1 LTQPTTLPIPERPNA
16 RTPERLNSRTPD
28 YLTREIARR
37 AFLFF
42 QEASD
47 PHTGLT
53 KDRARLNGGDRYTVA
68 SIAATGYALTALPIG
83 VENGWISREQARQRA
98 LVTLRFLGDGMPQ
111 VHGWYYH
118 FVDMR
123 TGERV
128 WNCELSSIDTA
139 LLLAGVIAVR
149 QYWPRSELSRRADA
163 LLARVDWPWMLADGG
178 AKPAE
183 LTLCMGWKP
192 ESGYLKSRWG
202 AYCEHM
208 LLYLLGLGAPRHPLP
223 ATSWSAWSREIEKN
237 EGYEVIAPGPIF
249 MHQMTQGYI
258 DLRDR
263 RDRLGYDYW
272 QNSINAHLA
281 NAAFCARHEAE
292 FASYRGGMWGLNA
305 SDTPDGYGTR
315 EPHLGRHDGTLCPT
329 GAAAGLPFVPELAER
344 AIGQM
349 EERYGSHLWGRYG
362 FADAFNADR
371 DWWGPDVIGID
382 LGMALVS
389 IEDARTGFV
398 WRLMAGSSIIRRG
411 LRAAGFHRT
420 SEPRPRRIFLPPVP
434 ETRQGPGANRLRGL
448 NCTATATA
456 GSMTTGNS
464 VMFHPSKGTGYR
476 FVVSQR
482 WEKKL
487 TVD

>member
-1 LTQPTTLPIPERPNA
+1 MRLTACLVAFMCLGVRCSVIRCSVSGRSDPNTEHLNTEH
-16 RTPERLNSRTPD
+16 RTPSTPERLTP
-28 YLTREIARR
+28 EIAHR

-42 QEASD
+42 RDETD

-53 KDRARLNGGDRYTVA
+53 KDRARLNGSDSYTVA

-83 VENGWISREQARQRA
+83 VENGWISRDAARQRA
-98 LVTLRFLGDGMPQ
+98 LVTLRFLDDRMPQ

-128 WNCELSSIDTA
+128 WNCELSSNDTA

-149 QYWPRSELSRRADA
+149 QYWPRSEISRRADA
-163 LLARVDWPWMLADGG
+163 LLARVDWRWMLTDGG
-178 AKPAE
+178 TKPAA

-192 ESGYLKSRWG
+192 ESGFLKSRWG

-208 LLYLLGLGAPRHPLP
+208 LLYVLGLGAPRNPLSP
-223 ATSWSAWSREIEKN
+223 SAWSAWRRPIEKN
-237 EGYEVIAPGPIF
+237 EGYDVIAPGPIF
-249 MHQMTQGYI
+249 MHQMTQGYF

-272 QNSINAHLA
+272 QNSVNAHLA
-281 NAAFCARHEAE
+281 NAACCARHEAE
-292 FASYRGGMWGLNA
+292 FGSYRGGIWGLNA
-305 SDTPDGYGTR
+305 SDAPDGYGTR
-315 EPHLGRHDGTLCPT
+315 EPHDGRHDGTICPT
-329 GAAAGLPFVPELAER
+329 GAVAGLPFVPGLAHR
-344 AIGQM
+344 AVAAIYD
-349 EERYGSHLWGRYG
+349 RYRDHLWGRYG

-398 WRLMAGSSIIRRG
+398 WRLMAGSPIIRRG

-420 SEPRPRRIFLPPVP
+420 VEPRPRPIFLPP
-434 ETRQGPGANRLRGL
+434 R
-448 NCTATATA
+448 
-456 GSMTTGNS
+456 S
-464 VMFHPSKGTGYR
+464 
-476 FVVSQR
+476 
-482 WEKKL
+482 
-487 TVD
+487 